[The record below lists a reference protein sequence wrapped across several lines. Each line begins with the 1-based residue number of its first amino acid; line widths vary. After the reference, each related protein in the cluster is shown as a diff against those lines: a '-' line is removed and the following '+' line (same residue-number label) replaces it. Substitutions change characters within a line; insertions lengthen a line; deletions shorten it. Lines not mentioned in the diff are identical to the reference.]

1 MKENLKKE
9 NSNKNDFND
18 EETDQSIIND
28 LKARKSML
36 EYDIENDE
44 KSYKQEINSQN
55 YIINELRKQNNV
67 LEVKIKG
74 LEQSKRIK
82 QIEKREKKRRLNN
95 INYNYNENNNNF
107 NRKKVYSR
115 DSNNQRIY
123 SNYNNNN
130 NNKNFRNFPSFKNK
144 IKDDDILTRTPNFKV
159 KADKIS
165 KPFEIN
171 KFNMNNKDI
180 ANHTGYNQKHSLTP
194 NEPPFNNKNPINS
207 ANSRL
212 INYNQNNFNNN
223 NNNKH
228 FNNKIKIEDPENN
241 FIAQIENLKKS
252 IQLALKNNAV
262 EFNVDNNNLIN
273 ANNVQHNNNDNIATQ
288 ANKIMDYEQ
297 SEIMNLN
304 NNNDMSEFKQ
314 AFDALNELEGNISK
328 ISPYKRKEC
337 C

>member
-1 MKENLKKE
+1 MK
-9 NSNKNDFND
+9 
-18 EETDQSIIND
+18 
-28 LKARKSML
+28 
-36 EYDIENDE
+36 
-44 KSYKQEINSQN
+44 
-55 YIINELRKQNNV
+55 
-67 LEVKIKG
+67 KI
-74 LEQSKRIK
+74 Q
-82 QIEKREKKRRLNN
+82 QIEKREKKRKLNN
-95 INYNYNENNNNF
+95 INYNYNENNNNY

-123 SNYNNNN
+123 SNYNN

-171 KFNMNNKDI
+171 KFNMNMNNKDI

-194 NEPPFNNKNPINS
+194 NENPFNNKNPINS
-207 ANSRL
+207 ANNRI
-212 INYNQNNFNNN
+212 INYNQNNLDFNNN
-223 NNNKH
+223 NKKLNNI
-228 FNNKIKIEDPENN
+228 NIEDPENN

-262 EFNVDNNNLIN
+262 EFNVENNNLIN
-273 ANNVQHNNNDNIATQ
+273 TNNVQNNNNDNITTQ

-328 ISPYKRKEC
+328 ISPRQTAENSGLNTKRKPFDKINFK
-337 C
+337 